1 MVISEKAFFEQKAQP
16 RVKKTAKGLGFAFC
30 VP

>member
-1 MVISEKAFFEQKAQP
+1 MVIHEKALFEQKPQP
-16 RVKKTAKGLGFAFC
+16 RVKKTAKGLEFAFC